1 VTSPGFA
8 ARLIAVMLAVLTG
21 YAVFVGLAFRSEAT
35 EREAEALQRVSS
47 DLARHIVGRWPQVST
62 GDPAAAEQA
71 ARKALIEMLMGV
83 NPGVQ
88 VYVLDADGK
97 VADYLGEPG
106 MVRTQRVELEPVR
119 QFLAGARLPL
129 RGTDPMGSGQ
139 GRLFSAAMF
148 PPRPGQGNAQGTGQ
162 GTEQGQGLEQGLG
175 PNKPPGYLY
184 IVLDGAARQQAAQTV
199 SSSLAWRSAGAAAAL
214 GLLIAAG
221 LGAFIFL
228 RMTRPL
234 LRLAERMSA
243 YSRLQ
248 AGPREPSADGGEV
261 AVLEQAF
268 ERMTQRIEEQSG
280 RERAQ
285 MASHRE
291 TMAGLAHDLRTPL
304 TALHGHLEA
313 LWQGGEQ
320 ALARQSQLL
329 QAALT
334 QSDKVRQL
342 SQQLFELAALQSVD
356 EVPVRERF
364 RLDELVAD
372 SVGKFRLMAVTGDA
386 GSPSTVP
393 DVQLAAESPGALEV
407 DGDLRL
413 VERALTNLIDNAR
426 SHGRGPGPVMV
437 SLSVREGHAQ
447 LVVEDQGPGLPQ
459 ELHQRLVRG
468 QSVREPPMRRAT
480 GGLGGLGL
488 AIAQRV
494 AVLHGGS
501 LRPLPAPSGGTRL
514 CMDLPLAS

>member
-1 VTSPGFA
+1 MRGPGFA
-8 ARLIAVMLAVLTG
+8 ARLIAVMLAVLMG
-21 YAVFVGLAFRSEAT
+21 YGIFVGLAFRSDAT

-47 DLARHIVGRWPQVST
+47 DLARHIVGHWPQMAA
-62 GDPAAAEQA
+62 GDQEAAEQA
-71 ARKALIEMLMGV
+71 ARKAVLEMLMAV

-106 MVRTQRVELEPVR
+106 MVRTPRVELEPVR

-148 PPRPGQGNAQGTGQ
+148 PARPGQDR
-162 GTEQGQGLEQGLG
+162 
-175 PNKPPGYLY
+175 PPGYLY
-184 IVLDGAARQQAAQTV
+184 IVLDGAARQHAAQTA
-199 SSSLAWRSAGAAAAL
+199 SSSLAWRSAGAAAVL

-221 LGAFIFL
+221 LGAFFFL
-228 RMTRPL
+228 RLTRPL
-234 LRLAERMSA
+234 LRLAERMHA
-243 YSRLQ
+243 YSRLH
-248 AGPREPSADGGEV
+248 AGPEEPPAHSGEV
-261 AVLEQAF
+261 VVLEQAF
-268 ERMTQRIEEQSG
+268 ARMTQRIEEQTG

-291 TMAGLAHDLRTPL
+291 TMAGVAHDLRTPL

-313 LWQGGEQ
+313 LWLGGEQ
-320 ALARQSQLL
+320 AMARRSQLL

-356 EVPVRERF
+356 EVLIRERF

-372 SVGKFRLMAVTGDA
+372 SVGKFRLMAATGPA
-386 GSPSTVP
+386 GGTTAAP
-393 DVQLAAESPGALEV
+393 DVQLAAASPGALEV
-407 DGDLRL
+407 EGDLRL

-426 SHGRGPGPVMV
+426 SHGRGPGPVTV
-437 SLSVREGHAQ
+437 SLTVHEGHAQ

-468 QSVREPPMRRAT
+468 QSVREPPLRRAS